1 VLILRIRQAE
11 VALGDGRLDEAY
23 ELCQQSE
30 RLRSHRK
37 GQSLVTRLVH
47 ALVKRGQA
55 HLEALRPQQA
65 LVDCDKAQRLG
76 GNLPEVVELRTTASD
91 AIAAKQRSERR
102 HAQALA
108 MAREHIEAG
117 RLATGQQL
125 LAQAG
130 AAESRAAVLL
140 QDVHLRRA
148 MVEQLIQ
155 SAQAALGRDDL
166 DVAAAELAKARHT
179 DATDAR
185 VIDLC
190 ARVCKAI
197 KQRIASAIDEG
208 RLDMAAAL
216 VERLG
221 KLDDGGVEMQQFER
235 AVEQSRAAW
244 DAIDKG
250 QPGRA
255 EEILRRLSNPFPG
268 AGWIK
273 DALKHAAQAQASLEA
288 LRGGPLGLLGST
300 GAVRGDAPTEIPMQ
314 PARGTG
320 FQPVPVA
327 PHGLKTRDTGKS
339 ETLPTKFML
348 QVDGAG
354 TFYVLR
360 SAAVTM
366 GPVSSS
372 RLPDVGLIA
381 EPNAPVVSIERS
393 EDDYF
398 IRAAGPIAVNERPTT
413 SKLLGRGDRIAIS
426 PRCRLAFN
434 LPNPASTSATI
445 DLAGGR
451 FPRADVR
458 RVILL
463 DRDLIIGPGN
473 GTHVR
478 ADHLPG
484 NVMLVVRDGRLI
496 VQSDALVSVD
506 GKPMNRLSGIP
517 LGGHV
522 DVGGSLSFVITQA

>member
-1 VLILRIRQAE
+1 MLILRIRQAE

-155 SAQAALGRDDL
+155 SAQAALGRADL

-288 LRGGPLGLLGST
+288 LRGGPLGLFSST
-300 GAVRGDAPTEIPMQ
+300 GGVRGDAPTEVPL
-314 PARGTG
+314 PPRTAGVSPVAHRAEHGRDARGTE
-320 FQPVPVA
+320 A
-327 PHGLKTRDTGKS
+327 
-339 ETLPTKFML
+339 LPTKFML

-354 TFYVLR
+354 TFCVLR